1 MSSRR
6 NYYILIKGITYK
18 PGKSLSTAMSPTS
31 YNVLEQ
37 RVQALETQNK
47 DLQETVKRLVDKLE
61 K

>member
-1 MSSRR
+1 M
-6 NYYILIKGITYK
+6 NNHVMANVGITYR
-18 PGKSLSTAMSPTS
+18 PGKALSTTMSPAS
-31 YNVLEQ
+31 YNALEQ